1 MAFRLLFP
9 GANSDPLQGE
19 RHGRLIRTDAAGDFR
34 RVFQPLDG
42 FPKDQ
47 VRKLTGKLH
56 DVAREAL
63 RDELDRLE
71 HQLAELRERVT
82 VLETERATQAAEGL
96 ESSF

>member
-9 GANSDPLQGE
+9 GANSDPYQENAMADSFEQMLREIFGE
-19 RHGRLIRTDAAGDFR
+19 SFSRWTE
-34 RVFQPLDG
+34 FQ
-42 FPKDQ
+42 KDQ

-63 RDELDRLE
+63 RDELDRME

-82 VLETERATQAAEGL
+82 VLETERAKQAAEGL